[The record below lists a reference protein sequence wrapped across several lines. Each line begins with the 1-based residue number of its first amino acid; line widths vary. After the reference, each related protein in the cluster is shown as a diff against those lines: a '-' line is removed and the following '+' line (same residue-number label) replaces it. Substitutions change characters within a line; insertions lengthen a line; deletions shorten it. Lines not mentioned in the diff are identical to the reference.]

1 MSIYRPGN
9 ESAENSQSGSY
20 HPGARIAFISDEEQE
35 MVPVGRA
42 EVRRF
47 AAEVVAVARNPLEN
61 LSAWYIGSWSI
72 AATAALS
79 LAALYGTKSKTVK
92 SAGWVLDAHWIAVIA
107 FIGIGGVCWYVDYKL
122 RGERTDRCKDLS
134 DRIKEVDE
142 RAPLEERTQS
152 ARMAK

>member
-1 MSIYRPGN
+1 MSVYRAGSGSAGN
-9 ESAENSQSGSY
+9 GQSSY
-20 HPGARIAFISDEEQE
+20 HPAARIAFISDEEQE

-47 AAEVVAVARNPLEN
+47 AVEVLAVARNPLEN

-92 SAGWVLDAHWIAVIA
+92 PARWVLDAHWIAVIA
-107 FIGIGGVCWYVDYKL
+107 FLGIGFVCWYVDHKL

-134 DRIKEVDE
+134 DRIKAVDR
-142 RAPLEERTQS
+142 RAPLAAGTKS
-152 ARMAK
+152 SRMTR